1 MNSPWS
7 RGAGRAAALVFLCAL
22 ATGACGKKP
31 KHAAPPAAAAVAPPS
46 SADVAEREA
55 TALGRDVF
63 DLVDRL
69 AAYAASNQRKY
80 PASLRLAGI
89 DSLTP
94 KIARQIDTRANPPMG
109 LAMYRNPLGHQITS
123 CRGSIDLLE
132 ESALNDG
139 RFTVTC
145 TDSQGQSAPYKVQ
158 KASGR

>member
-7 RGAGRAAALVFLCAL
+7 SGVVRIAALVLLCAT
-22 ATGACGKKP
+22 AGGCRKD
-31 KHAAPPAAAAVAPPS
+31 APPAPAGAPARPAP
-46 SADVAEREA
+46 SADDVGLQEA
-55 TALGRDVF
+55 TLLGRDVF
-63 DLVDRL
+63 GTLDRL

-94 KIARQIDTRANPPMG
+94 KVARQINTRSSPPMAF
-109 LAMYRNPLGHQITS
+109 AMFRNPLGHVVTS
-123 CRGSIDLLE
+123 CRGSTDLLE

-145 TDSQGQSAPYKVQ
+145 TDADGRSAPYQVQ
-158 KASGR
+158 RASGR